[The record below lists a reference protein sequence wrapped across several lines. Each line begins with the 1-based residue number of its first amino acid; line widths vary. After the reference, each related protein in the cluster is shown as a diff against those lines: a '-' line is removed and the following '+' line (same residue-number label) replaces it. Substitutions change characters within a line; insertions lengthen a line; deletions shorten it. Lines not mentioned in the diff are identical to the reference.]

1 MRRIVLHILALVLGM
16 LSVQFTSA
24 QYDYYNMSIGTDE
37 TSTNLEV
44 IDSLYYIMGVDN
56 SGASPCWFVRVFT
69 ESGTQVDEA
78 CYTEA
83 GEFQYVGLTNT
94 LQSTPQL
101 SGLLHTQGL
110 VQGGQVKGSAMLID
124 LELDTVWKRIYDT
137 YAPDTYFT
145 THTWDGDGWI
155 IAGETVELG
164 VGRGTFI
171 MKIDMLGEVLWH
183 ELIHE
188 PSEGI
193 FRNLDVSIVVD
204 GYIWSGGDGVL
215 SETEGY
221 IEFINESL
229 ESEFLL
235 SGDGGVERLYMRHL
249 KWSTDS
255 IIVFQPI
262 ADSYVPGGG
271 AATYRK
277 LRIYLLELDNP
288 SLQTLVDFEPYPNWI
303 NGYGIKMLR
312 IGDSSIVMGTFHSG
326 PNSDLRTESFLVKFN
341 EEFQSDWYT
350 ELSYEICSGCTNELY
365 DIEQAPDG
373 GYVMVGKFNSPEDP
387 YDKTWL
393 VKVDACG
400 DMEWQGCEPVGIEE
414 IVKTPSIKIFPNPAS
429 SLINI
434 EVLENID
441 IHTIEIIDMMGR
453 TVLRSSY
460 SSSLDLSHLPSGA
473 YKLIISG
480 HSASF
485 QVVR

>member
-183 ELIHE
+183 ELNHE

-373 GYVMVGKFNSPEDP
+373 GYVMVDKFNSPEDP